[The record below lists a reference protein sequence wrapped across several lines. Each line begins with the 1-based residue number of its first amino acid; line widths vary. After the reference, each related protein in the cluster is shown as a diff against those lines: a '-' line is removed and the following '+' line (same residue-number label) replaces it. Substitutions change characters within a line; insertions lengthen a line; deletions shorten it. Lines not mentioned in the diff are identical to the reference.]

1 MGSMQSSLPK
11 ISLREVTEMN
21 STYSFASITFRPAGI
36 RLDALEVQVDVSEGD
51 RDMHFEF

>member
-1 MGSMQSSLPK
+1 
-11 ISLREVTEMN
+11 MN